1 LSHTILLGVHITA
14 GTTGLLLGPLA
25 LGLVA
30 LSPGR
35 LWWLGLVAVATEAAA
50 LAGWAVRRR
59 HPSGWLGWHIRLMCG
74 SYLSFVTA
82 ALAGWAVRRRHPS
95 GWLGWHIRL
104 MCGSYLSFV
113 TAALVV
119 NWASPLAWVL
129 PTAVGTPLII
139 RAVERA
145 THPSTRPSTPPP
157 RLVRS
162 EMSA

>member
-1 LSHTILLGVHITA
+1 VLHTVLLGVHITA
-14 GTTGLLLGPLA
+14 GAIGLLLGPLA
-25 LGLVA
+25 LAAPKSAGWHPRLGVAYQGAVAMMTVSALGLVA
-30 LSPGR
+30 LAPGR
-35 LWWLGLVAVATEAAA
+35 LWGLGLVAGATEA
-50 LAGWAVRRR
+50 G
-59 HPSGWLGWHIRLMCG
+59 
-74 SYLSFVTA
+74 

-139 RAVERA
+139 RAVQRA
-145 THPSTRPSTPPP
+145 THPSIRPSTPPP
-157 RLVRS
+157 RPVRS
-162 EMSA
+162 GVSA

>member
-1 LSHTILLGVHITA
+1 MVHTVLLGVHISA
-14 GTTGLLLGPLA
+14 GTIGLLLGPLA
-25 LGLVA
+25 LVVPKRVGWHPRLGVAYQGAIAVMTVSALGLVA
-30 LSPGR
+30 LAPGR
-35 LWWLGLVAVATEAAA
+35 LWWLGLIAVATEAAA
-50 LAGWAVRRR
+50 LAGWAVRRQ
-59 HPSGWLGWHIRLMCG
+59 HS
-74 SYLSFVTA
+74 
-82 ALAGWAVRRRHPS
+82 S

-139 RAVERA
+139 RAVQRV
-145 THPSTRPSTPPP
+145 THPSIRPSTPPP
-157 RLVRS
+157 RPVRS

>member
-1 LSHTILLGVHITA
+1 MVHTVLLGVHITA
-14 GTTGLLLGPLA
+14 GTIGLLLGPLA
-25 LGLVA
+25 LAVPKRAGWHPRLGVAYQGAVAVMTASTLGLAA
-30 LSPGR
+30 LAPGR
-35 LWWLGLVAVATEAAA
+35 LWWLGLIAVATEAAA

-59 HPSGWLGWHIRLMCG
+59 HS
-74 SYLSFVTA
+74 
-82 ALAGWAVRRRHPS
+82 S

-139 RAVERA
+139 RAVQRA
-145 THPSTRPSTPPP
+145 THPSIRPSTPPP
-157 RLVRS
+157 RPVRS
-162 EMSA
+162 ETSP

>member
-1 LSHTILLGVHITA
+1 MSHTILLGVHITA

-35 LWWLGLVAVATEAAA
+35 LWWLGLVAVATEA
-50 LAGWAVRRR
+50 
-59 HPSGWLGWHIRLMCG
+59 
-74 SYLSFVTA
+74 A

>member
-1 LSHTILLGVHITA
+1 MLHTIFLGVHITA
-14 GTTGLLLGPLA
+14 GTIGLLLGPLA
-25 LGLVA
+25 LTVPKRAGWHPRLGVAYQGAVAVMTASALGLAA
-30 LSPGR
+30 LAPGR
-35 LWWLGLVAVATEAAA
+35 LWWLGLSAVATEAAA

-59 HPSGWLGWHIRLMCG
+59 HS
-74 SYLSFVTA
+74 
-82 ALAGWAVRRRHPS
+82 S

-119 NWASPLAWVL
+119 NWANPLAWVL

-139 RAVERA
+139 WTVKRA
-145 THPSTRPSTPPP
+145 THPSIRPSTPPP
-157 RLVRS
+157 QPVRS

>member
-1 LSHTILLGVHITA
+1 MVHTVLLGVHITA
-14 GTTGLLLGPLA
+14 GTIGLLLGPLA
-25 LGLVA
+25 LAVPKRVGWHPRLGVAYQCAVAVMTATALGLVA
-30 LSPGR
+30 LAPGR
-35 LWWLGLVAVATEAAA
+35 LWWLGLIAVATEAAA

-59 HPSGWLGWHIRLMCG
+59 HP
-74 SYLSFVTA
+74 A
-82 ALAGWAVRRRHPS
+82 

-129 PTAVGTPLII
+129 PTTVGTPLII
-139 RAVERA
+139 RTVQRVA
-145 THPSTRPSTPPP
+145 HPSIRSSTPAP
-157 RLVRS
+157 RPVRS

>member
-1 LSHTILLGVHITA
+1 MVHTVLLGVHITA
-14 GTTGLLLGPLA
+14 GTIGLLLGPLA
-25 LGLVA
+25 LAVPKRAGWHPRLGVAYQGAVAVMTASA
-30 LSPGR
+30 LSLAALAPSR
-35 LWWLGLVAVATEAAA
+35 LWWLGPIAVATEAAA

-59 HPSGWLGWHIRLMCG
+59 HS
-74 SYLSFVTA
+74 
-82 ALAGWAVRRRHPS
+82 S

-139 RAVERA
+139 RAVKRA
-145 THPSTRPSTPPP
+145 THPSIPPSTPPQRP
-157 RLVRS
+157 VRS

>member
-1 LSHTILLGVHITA
+1 MVHTILLGVHITA
-14 GTTGLLLGPLA
+14 GTIGLLLGPLA
-25 LGLVA
+25 LAVPKRAGWHPRLGVAYQGAVAVMTASALGLAA
-30 LSPGR
+30 LAPGR
-35 LWWLGLVAVATEAAA
+35 LWGLGLIAVATEAAA

-59 HPSGWLGWHIRLMCG
+59 HS
-74 SYLSFVTA
+74 
-82 ALAGWAVRRRHPS
+82 S

-139 RAVERA
+139 RTVQRA
-145 THPSTRPSTPPP
+145 THPSIRPPSTSPP
-157 RLVRS
+157 RPVRS
-162 EMSA
+162 GVSA

>member
-1 LSHTILLGVHITA
+1 LHTIFLGVHITA
-14 GTTGLLLGPLA
+14 GTIGMPPGPLA
-25 LGLVA
+25 LTVPKRAGWHPRLGVAYQGAVAVMTASALGLA
-30 LSPGR
+30 APAPGR
-35 LWWLGLVAVATEAAA
+35 LWWLGLIAVATEAAA

-59 HPSGWLGWHIRLMCG
+59 HS
-74 SYLSFVTA
+74 
-82 ALAGWAVRRRHPS
+82 S

-119 NWASPLAWVL
+119 NWANPLAWVL

-139 RAVERA
+139 WTVKRA
-145 THPSTRPSTPPP
+145 THPSIRPSTPPP
-157 RLVRS
+157 QPVRS